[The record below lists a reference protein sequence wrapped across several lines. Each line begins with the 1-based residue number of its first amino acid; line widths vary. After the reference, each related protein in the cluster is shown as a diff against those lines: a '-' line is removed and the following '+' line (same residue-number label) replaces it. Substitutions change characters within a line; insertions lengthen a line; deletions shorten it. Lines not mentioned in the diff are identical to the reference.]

1 MLYPAQFAPLSDD
14 EMIYTTGGDS
24 NTQSLVTFTSLT
36 LSVVNT
42 IYVVSIKRKLK
53 PQYPDDSNIA
63 LTLRAFNAYMSTPY
77 GLMMELASIGLLIGG
92 LFL

>member
-14 EMIYTTGGDS
+14 EMVYTTGGDS
-24 NTQSLVTFTSLT
+24 NTRSLVTFTSLT
-36 LSVVNT
+36 LSVVNA
-42 IYVVSIKRKLK
+42 ICVVGIKRKLK
-53 PQYPDDSNIA
+53 PQYPDDGNII

-77 GLMMELASIGLLIGG
+77 GLMMELASMGLLIGG